1 MLQAIKYDKGNLE
14 ILDQLQLPFIEI
26 FIPIRSTE
34 DGWHAIKDMKVR
46 GAPAIAIVAMLA
58 LASELSSAV
67 EASKL
72 PQSAEDVCQY
82 ISTKLAYLVTSRPTA
97 VNLSDAAH
105 KLETLV
111 VNRAKVPGALGSD
124 VADTFM
130 QAAEAMLGDDL
141 KDNQRIGQN
150 GAEWIAKYAVK
161 SGHSQVAVLTHC
173 NTGSLATSG
182 YGTAL
187 GVVRSLAANNTLRH
201 AYCTETRP
209 YNQGSRLTAFEL
221 VHDKIPATL
230 ITDSMAAALLA
241 NADVGVGA
249 IVVGADRVAANGD
262 TANKIGT
269 YALAVLARH
278 HGVKF
283 LVAAPR
289 TTIDLAT
296 KSGREIVIEQRPASE
311 VTSIKGPRSG
321 AESIDGASIESVQI
335 AAPGINVW
343 NPAFDITPA
352 ALIDGIV
359 TEVGVVEKGAD
370 GQYHLDGLFDGS
382 SL

>member
-173 NTGSLATSG
+173 NTG
-182 YGTAL
+182 YG
-187 GVVRSLAANNTLRH
+187 
-201 AYCTETRP
+201 
-209 YNQGSRLTAFEL
+209 
-221 VHDKIPATL
+221 K
-230 ITDSMAAALLA
+230 M
-241 NADVGVGA
+241 NA
-249 IVVGADRVAANGD
+249 
-262 TANKIGT
+262 
-269 YALAVLARH
+269 
-278 HGVKF
+278 
-283 LVAAPR
+283 
-289 TTIDLAT
+289 
-296 KSGREIVIEQRPASE
+296 S
-311 VTSIKGPRSG
+311 
-321 AESIDGASIESVQI
+321 
-335 AAPGINVW
+335 
-343 NPAFDITPA
+343 
-352 ALIDGIV
+352 
-359 TEVGVVEKGAD
+359 
-370 GQYHLDGLFDGS
+370 
-382 SL
+382 